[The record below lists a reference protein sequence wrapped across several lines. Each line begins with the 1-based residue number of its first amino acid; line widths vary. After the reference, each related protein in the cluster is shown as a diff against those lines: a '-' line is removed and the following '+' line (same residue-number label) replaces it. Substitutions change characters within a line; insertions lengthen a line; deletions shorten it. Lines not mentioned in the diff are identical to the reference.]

1 MSFSMQKDPLFS
13 RSVPPLH
20 IFHLTTEVT
29 RLAVKWECD
38 YQEEV
43 LMQVKGGRQQKWGKQ
58 TDKQSK
64 TKQNKSFYKI

>member
-13 RSVPPLH
+13 RGVALLH

-38 YQEEV
+38 YQEERSV
-43 LMQVKGGRQQKWGKQ
+43 DAGERWETMEMRKA
-58 TDKQSK
+58 D
-64 TKQNKSFYKI
+64 KQNKTFSKI